1 MDLGLQDRRAVVV
14 GGSAGIGYET
24 ALQLAS
30 EGVQVTIAARNVE
43 TLESAAE
50 SIRGETGSDVSWFS
64 IDATSDDAEAAL
76 TGAVD
81 GAIDLLIITMGGSI
95 RGEFE
100 THPDENWR
108 DNYDMNVLGP
118 VRVVRALLPALR
130 RGVEPSIVILGA
142 AGSKMPYKNQVVS
155 NVHKAGLLALVK
167 TLALELAP
175 DIRVNLVCPG
185 RTLTRLWLN
194 RADQLAADNGTTAQE
209 VLDEFSE
216 EIPLGRMAQPAEIA
230 ATVVFVASPRASYM
244 TGQNVTVDGGIGRG
258 LL

>member
-1 MDLGLQDRRAVVV
+1 MDLGLQGRRALVV

-24 ALQLAS
+24 ARQLS
-30 EGVQVTIAARNVE
+30 TEGAEVTIAARNE
-43 TLESAAE
+43 DTLEAAAQR
-50 SIRGETGSDVSWFS
+50 IGADTGRAVDWFS
-64 IDATSDDAEAAL
+64 IDATSDDAETSLAPQL
-76 TGAVD
+76 D
-81 GAIDLLIITMGGSI
+81 RPLDLLIVTMGGSI

-108 DNYDMNVLGP
+108 ENYDMNVLGP

-130 RGVEPSIVILGA
+130 QGVEPSIVILGA

-194 RADQLAADNGTTAQE
+194 RADQLAADSGTTAQE
-209 VLDEFSE
+209 VLNEFSE

>member
-1 MDLGLQDRRAVVV
+1 
-14 GGSAGIGYET
+14 
-24 ALQLAS
+24 
-30 EGVQVTIAARNVE
+30 
-43 TLESAAE
+43 
-50 SIRGETGSDVSWFS
+50 
-64 IDATSDDAEAAL
+64 
-76 TGAVD
+76 
-81 GAIDLLIITMGGSI
+81 MGGSI